1 MVGLGPGS
9 AGLLAPMALE
19 CLHRAGAVVGYD
31 RYMDLVDPELLA
43 GKTLFSSPMKK
54 EMERTAKAVDFAL
67 SGLDTVVV
75 LRTLLLNG
83 IAGVVF
89 GWLYWKRGLEM
100 AMLSHFSAD
109 IVLHVIAPLFSPGA
123 SP

>member
-1 MVGLGPGS
+1 MPHVETPRAVSGPVAVPGTH
-9 AGLLAPMALE
+9 APLPA
-19 CLHRAGAVVGYD
+19 A
-31 RYMDLVDPELLA
+31 
-43 GKTLFSSPMKK
+43 
-54 EMERTAKAVDFAL
+54 AKL
-67 SGLDTVVV
+67 WGLDTVVV